1 MKPGSNKK
9 CEFKNI
15 LANNIRLLF
24 SKIGIC
30 KSGSAHLEIDRNLS
44 IATAR
49 MVKIYKYKYKYK
61 YKYTKIQSL
70 SAHLEIDRNLSIA
83 TARMVKRELVRN
95 I

>member
-1 MKPGSNKK
+1 MSLRIFLQTTFDCWVLKL
-9 CEFKNI
+9 EF
-15 LANNIRLLF
+15 
-24 SKIGIC
+24 C
-30 KSGSAHLEIDRNLS
+30 KSESAHLEIDRNFS

-49 MVKIYKYKYKYK
+49 MAKIYKYKYKYK
-61 YKYTKIQSL
+61 YKKKYKYKYTKIQGL

>member
-1 MKPGSNKK
+1 MSLRIFLQTTFDCCFLKL
-9 CEFKNI
+9 EF
-15 LANNIRLLF
+15 
-24 SKIGIC
+24 C

-49 MVKIYKYKYKYK
+49 MAKIYKYKYK
-61 YKYTKIQSL
+61 YKYTKIQGL

>member
-1 MKPGSNKK
+1 MSLRIFLQTTFDCYFLKL
-9 CEFKNI
+9 EF
-15 LANNIRLLF
+15 
-24 SKIGIC
+24 C

-49 MVKIYKYKYKYK
+49 MAKIYKYKYKYK
-61 YKYTKIQSL
+61 YKNKYKYKYTKIQSL
-70 SAHLEIDRNLSIA
+70 TAHLEIDRNLSIA